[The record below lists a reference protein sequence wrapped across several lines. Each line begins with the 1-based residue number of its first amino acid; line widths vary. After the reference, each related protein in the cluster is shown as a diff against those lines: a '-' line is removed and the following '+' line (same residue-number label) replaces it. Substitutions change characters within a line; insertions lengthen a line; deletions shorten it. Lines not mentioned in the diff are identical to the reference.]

1 MKTKILIS
9 VAASTMLMY
18 TAVAEEV
25 LDSVVVTT
33 KTNTAE
39 KDTAGSVSIV
49 TSKDIT
55 RMNAMSLRDALRD
68 VPGLDL
74 GTNDSSISGRR
85 NVSIRGSSS
94 DHILILVDGKKVSG
108 SDGQIGHSDFQYNWV
123 PMSSIS
129 KIEVLKGPMSSIYGS
144 QALGG
149 VINIITKK
157 FTSETY
163 ETTVA
168 VDRPIVVSN
177 EKNFEAATSEV
188 LPIETKQLSKNFEGS
203 LDLMGG
209 TGNDGQ
215 ETKAALNLAGKISNK
230 LTMSLFVEKQDR
242 EAAKGEFVT
251 SQTRQGPVTA
261 QETKLEG
268 KDITTGLLKI
278 NYAIDDT
285 QELSATYGAGKEE
298 REKINNVLYYDMDRT
313 NYSVGYSKKF
323 ESVTLDA
330 QYYVTDSDNHINTF
344 SNNYTHNMTDSVGK
358 IDAQIAIFD
367 NHYIAMG
374 YEYKK
379 EEYDKDYDS
388 AEKDAKSGF
397 ENDVTTNALYI
408 QDEISIGDATLITL
422 GGRYDDHE
430 KFGSHFSPTVSA
442 VYKMGDSHRI
452 KASYGEGFKAPTL
465 TQGSS
470 EYLVAFGPAH
480 KFKGNDDLKPETSKS
495 LEFSYGYYGDKA
507 KFIVTGFKTDIEDL
521 ITSKTVDGFFLYSNV
536 ESANMQGVEVEY
548 AYSFSDTT
556 SFKASYTYLDTEDE
570 TTGRAI
576 ENKPEVK
583 ANLSF
588 YTQLPYAIETS
599 LRVNYT
605 GKQNFSISQGRGS
618 QEVTTYGKYDAYT
631 TVDIQLS
638 KTITDALTV
647 RLGVDNLTGAK
658 IDDNVAGNNPYE
670 IRDTFTYLG
679 LNYNF

>member
-215 ETKAALNLAGKISNK
+215 ETKAALNLAGKISDK

-268 KDITTGLLKI
+268 KDITTGLLKM

-330 QYYVTDSDNHINTF
+330 QYYVTDSDSHINTF
-344 SNNYTHNMTDSVGK
+344 KNNYTHNMTDSVGK

-388 AEKDAKSGF
+388 SEKDEKSGF
-397 ENDVTTNALYI
+397 ENAVVTNAFYV
-408 QDEISIGDATLITL
+408 QDEISVGESLSVTL
-422 GGRYDDHE
+422 GTRFDDHE
-430 KFGSHFSPTVSA
+430 KFGNHISPTASF
-442 VYKMGDSHRI
+442 VYKIGDTHRL

-470 EYLVAFGPAH
+470 SYVVSRGPTH
-480 KFKGNDDLKPETSKS
+480 TFQGNDDLKPETSKS
-495 LEFSYGYYGDKA
+495 FEMTYGYYGDKTT
-507 KFIVTGFKTDIEDL
+507 FIVTGFKTDIEDL
-521 ITSKTVDGFFLYSNV
+521 ITTKRTNGILLYSNL
-536 ESANMQGVEVEY
+536 ESVNMQGVEVEY
-548 AYSFSDTT
+548 AYQFSDVT
-556 SFKASYTYLDTEDE
+556 SLKGSYTYLDTEDE

-576 ENKPEVK
+576 EGKPEGK
-583 ANLSF
+583 AKLSLH
-588 YTQLPYAIETS
+588 TELPYAIQST

-605 GKQNFSISQGRGS
+605 GEQDFSVTTGRGPS
-618 QEVTTYGKYDAYT
+618 AKTTYGKYDAFT
-631 TVDIQLS
+631 TVDVQFS
-638 KTITDALTV
+638 KAVTDNFSV
-647 RLGVDNLTGAK
+647 RLGVDNLTDTEM
-658 IDDNVAGNNPYE
+658 DDDKLYE
-670 IRDTFTYLG
+670 IRGRFAYLG
-679 LNYNF
+679 LNYKF